1 MFVVTRIIKKK
12 IDENLK
18 KQFVNT
24 YKFFNH
30 NINKFILLFRKG
42 VYLCEFM
49 DDWKKNQ

>member
-24 YKFFNH
+24 YKFSNH

-42 VYLCEFM
+42 AYPI
-49 DDWKKNQ
+49 